1 VVVVSRPP
9 VFRDELGPAGHVPGL
24 DQKLAE
30 PGVAFVHLSDE
41 PSASA

>member
-1 VVVVSRPP
+1 MSLVPP
-9 VFRDELGPAGHVPGL
+9 EAIPGL